1 MSQIELIL
9 SRHGET
15 EENKLHIMQGQ
26 LPGHLSELGKQQA
39 KALAETLDK
48 EELDVIVCSDL
59 ARSYDTAMAV
69 ARQKGLQPVATPLLR
84 EMDWGIYTGKVADEM
99 DFTTLPESVETIEAL
114 YKRAGDFVDFL
125 KKEFPGKR
133 ILAIGHGGFNR
144 AIIVQLEKL
153 PPEKIL
159 SLPIMKNTA
168 CMHAFHAA
176 VISQRL
182 KSLAD
187 GDRAVFQ
194 AVDNGKAFYTHVRF
208 VQHIAS
214 LLESFFD
221 DKAHSF
227 QLGARL
233 FHQVEHAHCGIAIR
247 QKVVNKEDT
256 VIGSQKVV
264 TDTHRVIAV
273 FRKRMDNGRQHILH
287 CLRLFF
293 LDKND
298 RQMHDV
304 PHHNRRS
311 DTTCFYRHDLID
323 IRIPET
329 VNKFFCHLIK
339 QHGIHL
345 MVNKAVNL

>member
-48 EELDVIVCSDL
+48 EKLDVIVCSDL

-69 ARQKGLQPVATPLLR
+69 ARQKGLR

-144 AIIVQLEKL
+144 AIVVQLEKL

-168 CMHAFHAA
+168 CM
-176 VISQRL
+176 
-182 KSLAD
+182 
-187 GDRAVFQ
+187 
-194 AVDNGKAFYTHVRF
+194 RF
-208 VQHIAS
+208 T
-214 LLESFFD
+214 L
-221 DKAHSF
+221 
-227 QLGARL
+227 
-233 FHQVEHAHCGIAIR
+233 
-247 QKVVNKEDT
+247 
-256 VIGSQKVV
+256 
-264 TDTHRVIAV
+264 
-273 FRKRMDNGRQHILH
+273 
-287 CLRLFF
+287 
-293 LDKND
+293 
-298 RQMHDV
+298 
-304 PHHNRRS
+304 P
-311 DTTCFYRHDLID
+311 
-323 IRIPET
+323 
-329 VNKFFCHLIK
+329 
-339 QHGIHL
+339 
-345 MVNKAVNL
+345 